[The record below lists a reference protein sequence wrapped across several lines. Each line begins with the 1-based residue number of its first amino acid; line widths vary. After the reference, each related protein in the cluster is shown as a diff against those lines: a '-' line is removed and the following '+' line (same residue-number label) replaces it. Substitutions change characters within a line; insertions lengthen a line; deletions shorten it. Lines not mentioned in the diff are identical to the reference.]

1 MTAAEF
7 KALQS
12 SAGLSNQAAAAKLQV
27 KLRTVEAWRGGTRN
41 ISPAMAELIKIKL
54 NQEESK

>member
-1 MTAAEF
+1 MTAQEL

-12 SAGLSNQAAAAKLQV
+12 SAGLTNAATAARLQV

-41 ISPAMAELIKIKL
+41 ISPAMAELIKIKMG
-54 NQEESK
+54 KTK

>member
-1 MTAAEF
+1 MTHDTF

-12 SAGLSNQAAAAKLQV
+12 SAGLTNAATAARLQV

-41 ISPAMAELIKIKL
+41 ISPAMAELIKIKMGR
-54 NQEESK
+54 KK